1 MKKENDRF
9 VMLTTSDRG
18 VFAGV
23 LEEHDLD
30 RKRATLNECR
40 MCVYWPANNRG
51 VMGLASDGPK
61 SGAKITPAVPKA
73 EIENV
78 TMVCDCTPRAVKM
91 WRAEPWG

>member
-1 MKKENDRF
+1 MKKETERF

-23 LEEHDLD
+23 LEDHDLEA
-30 RKRATLNECR
+30 KRATLNECR
-40 MCVYWPANNRG
+40 MCVYWPGNNRG

-78 TMVCDCTPRAVKM
+78 TMVCDCTPRAVEM
-91 WRAEPWG
+91 WKAEPWG